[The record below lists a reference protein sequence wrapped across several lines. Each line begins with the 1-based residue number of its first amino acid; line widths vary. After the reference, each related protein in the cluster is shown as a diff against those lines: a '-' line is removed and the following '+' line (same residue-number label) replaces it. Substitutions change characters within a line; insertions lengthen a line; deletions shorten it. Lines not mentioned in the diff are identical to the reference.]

1 MVIMSNPTI
10 LRVEIDGRTP
20 SVERLRAVAL
30 ASYGHFTA
38 MQVRNRRVR
47 GLDLHLKRLD
57 VANREVFGADL
68 DGDRVRDHI
77 RHALGENTPDAS
89 VRVYVQQPNADQ
101 APSATVIV
109 RSAAAMPG
117 TELRL
122 QSVPYQR
129 SVAHIKHIGDFG
141 QSYYGRLAQ
150 RNGFDEALLTGPD
163 GTISEGAIT
172 NIGFFDGTTIVWPTA
187 PLLQGI
193 TMQLLQARLPSRGLP
208 SRSSPVRLAD
218 VNFFTGVFVTNSRG
232 IAPVRQIDDHV
243 LPLDVRLMTQL
254 TEIYES
260 VPWDQI

>member
-1 MVIMSNPTI
+1 MVIMNDPAV

-30 ASYGHFTA
+30 AGYGHFTA
-38 MQVRNRRVR
+38 MQVRNHRVR

-57 VANREVFGADL
+57 RANREVFGADL

-89 VRVYVQQPNADQ
+89 VRVYVQWPDGDQ
-101 APSATVIV
+101 APSVTVIV
-109 RSAAAMPG
+109 RRPVAVSG
-117 TELRL
+117 TALRL

-163 GTISEGAIT
+163 GIISEGAIT
-172 NIGFFDGTTIVWPTA
+172 NIGFFDGTTIVWPSA

-193 TMQLLQARLPSRGLP
+193 TMQLLQARLPGHGLP
-208 SRSSPVRLAD
+208 SRRSPVRLAD
-218 VNFFTGVFVTNSRG
+218 VESFAGVFVTNSRG
-232 IAPVRQIDDHV
+232 IAPVKQVDNRA
-243 LPLDVRLMTQL
+243 LPVDTLLMQRL
-254 TEIYES
+254 TEAYES
-260 VPWDQI
+260 APWDQI